1 MAAVL
6 EKFRIPLGSLVV
18 DGALVLFLAFTAG
31 QMTNRF
37 EAMDQRLISVEQ
49 VRDRENL
56 AQRTAVL
63 EQRAGLYDRD
73 RTEILDSLRRIEVK
87 LDGKQDKGRVQ

>member
-6 EKFRIPLGSLVV
+6 EKFRIPLGSLAV
-18 DGALVLFLAFTAG
+18 DGALVLTLVFSAG
-31 QMTNRF
+31 QMTSRF
-37 EAMDQRLISVEQ
+37 EAMDKRLSATEQ
-49 VRDRENL
+49 SRDRENL

-87 LDGKQDKGRVQ
+87 LDSKADKP